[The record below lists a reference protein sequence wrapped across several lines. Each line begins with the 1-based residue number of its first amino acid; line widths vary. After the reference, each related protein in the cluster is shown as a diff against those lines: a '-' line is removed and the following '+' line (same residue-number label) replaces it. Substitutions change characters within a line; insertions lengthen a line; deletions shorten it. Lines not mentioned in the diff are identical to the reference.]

1 MKSFEFCYLNSYE
14 ILLYSS
20 DTLGLKTIKPHAY
33 YNFAACIFMDKLY
46 ATGGEDEYGNE
57 TKNCAA
63 YDPRTNEWTTLE
75 GLQTARCLHSCV
87 VFAGKIV
94 VTGGLFFNKTVEAY
108 DHFENKWSYMPDLIE
123 GRERHGSLA
132 IEDKLYVI
140 GGAYAQ
146 SCEVFNYI
154 SNKFTLFKPMLGEY
168 NDLNVYKYSFF
179 RIKDK
184 IIVKYETEDKEED
197 NVYIYDTKE
206 DRWISTS
213 VDYFKENS
221 GQLMYS

>member
-1 MKSFEFCYLNSYE
+1 
-14 ILLYSS
+14 
-20 DTLGLKTIKPHAY
+20 
-33 YNFAACIFMDKLY
+33 MDKLY
-46 ATGGEDEYGNE
+46 VTGGLDKFADDTRHCVSFDLKTTE
-57 TKNCAA
+57 
-63 YDPRTNEWTTLE
+63 RTILKEME
-75 GLQTARCLHSCV
+75 TARSYHSCV

-94 VTGGLFFNKTVEAY
+94 VTGGLGWFETGGSVEAY
-108 DHFENKWSYMPDLIE
+108 DYFENKWSYMPDLIE
-123 GRERHGSLA
+123 GRESHGSLA
-132 IEDKLYVI
+132 MGDKLYVI

-184 IIVKYETEDKEED
+184 IIVKYDTEDKEED

-206 DRWISTS
+206 DRWSSTS